1 MAATALTQEIIDRVR
16 LRIGEPSVGMITDA
30 EVAEFMSLAQRD
42 IIWRLPDAA
51 LWCVTT
57 VKETTIVADQEEYT
71 FEAAD
76 LAATGFVREI
86 SVKWKDNYAKR
97 WEAAHLKKLKSVSE
111 LEPSET
117 NPFYTVLTESFY
129 FHVSAATQDNG
140 DVFEV
145 IYIQLPADI
154 DIGGVPVG
162 PEFTRAYFPA
172 IEDFVVGQCWEQ
184 RGNPPASE
192 KAMLRYAE
200 KIVQIK
206 GSYEEGVDVAR
217 YQQTQER

>member
-1 MAATALTQEIIDRVR
+1 MAATAETQEIIDRVR
-16 LRIGEPSVGMITDA
+16 LRIAEPSVGMITDA
-30 EVAEFMSLAQRD
+30 EIIEFISLAQRD
-42 IIWRLPDAA
+42 LIWRLPNAA

-57 VKETTIVADQEEYT
+57 VKETTIVAADEEYT
-71 FEAAD
+71 FEGDAA
-76 LAATGFVREI
+76 AAGFVREI

-117 NPFYTVLTESFY
+117 NPFYTILTESIF
-129 FHVSAATQDNG
+129 FHVSAATQTNG
-140 DVFEV
+140 DVFEI
-145 IYIQLPADI
+145 IYIQMPADI
-154 DIGGVPVG
+154 EIDITPVG

-200 KIVQIK
+200 KIVQIR
-206 GSYEEGVDVAR
+206 GSYEEGVDIER
-217 YQQTQER
+217 YQKTGQR